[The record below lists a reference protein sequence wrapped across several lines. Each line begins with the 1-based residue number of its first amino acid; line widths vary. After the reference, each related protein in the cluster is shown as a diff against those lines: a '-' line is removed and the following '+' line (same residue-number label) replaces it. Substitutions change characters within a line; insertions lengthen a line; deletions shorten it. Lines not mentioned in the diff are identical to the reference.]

1 MKTYQEL
8 LAGLPIDLPAE
19 RADCQHAYH
28 LFVIKS
34 DARDALRQHLGKV
47 SVLTGLHYPF
57 PAHVQPGLSTN
68 ARIEGSLGVTL
79 RLQER
84 ILSLPMFATMT
95 DAEIG
100 RVADAV
106 RGYFR
111 K

>member
-1 MKTYQEL
+1 
-8 LAGLPIDLPAE
+8 
-19 RADCQHAYH
+19 
-28 LFVIKS
+28 
-34 DARDALRQHLGKV
+34 
-47 SVLTGLHYPF
+47 
-57 PAHVQPGLSTN
+57 
-68 ARIEGSLGVTL
+68 VTL

-84 ILSLPMFATMT
+84 ILSLPMFATIT